1 MYIHHSRDT
10 AHKQWSETRVL
21 ALRGLS
27 RVLRTCTKYLLL
39 EQWFQVMIMLVMM
52 MMMMMIIM
60 IMMMMMMIEMV
71 MVIDI
76 HDV

>member
-39 EQWFQVMIMLVMM
+39 EQWFQVM
-52 MMMMMIIM
+52 MMMMIGYDDDDDDDW
-60 IMMMMMMIEMV
+60 V
-71 MVIDI
+71 
-76 HDV
+76 